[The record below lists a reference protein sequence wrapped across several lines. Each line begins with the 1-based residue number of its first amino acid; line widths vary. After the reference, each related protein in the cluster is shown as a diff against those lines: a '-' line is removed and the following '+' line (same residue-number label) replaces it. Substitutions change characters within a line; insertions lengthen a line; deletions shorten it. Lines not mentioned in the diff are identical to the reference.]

1 VKVRQ
6 RAPRHIPDLDQVV
19 AVTITILE
27 ESGES
32 GFRIETLMER
42 TGIAK
47 SSLYM
52 AFGSRDGLIAAARA
66 RQFEAMIRESI
77 GPIRVIAE
85 RATSRDELR
94 ADLRQ
99 ITAFVADLSRTA
111 QRVERCAIIAGTKGR
126 PEFSQWLAEAQTRLS
141 TEFAQIIESCQQRG
155 FITRKHP
162 ARMIGN
168 VIQAVVLGRV
178 IVGFDLEAG
187 PDELARWTDMVNDF
201 FDQVLF
207 TD

>member
-1 VKVRQ
+1 M
-6 RAPRHIPDLDQVV
+6 A
-19 AVTITILE
+19 ATITILE

-99 ITAFVADLSRTA
+99 I
-111 QRVERCAIIAGTKGR
+111 
-126 PEFSQWLAEAQTRLS
+126 
-141 TEFAQIIESCQQRG
+141 IESCQQRG
-155 FITRKHP
+155 FVTRKHP